1 MERLTEIISK
11 KIISQEEG
19 VCVGYILCPLIDF
32 QTMSVYAFLVCDES
46 EEKIKYLDFKSI
58 LSVNE
63 FVMIK
68 NSNMLAFGENYQ
80 NNSPIGKQVIS
91 LDGINLGRVIEIYLN
106 NKKIQKLITEKSEI
120 CPQYISLWDGEY
132 LIFSEKRIKRKKINN
147 FQRIDKNIVQK
158 VEIQNNKYAENTT
171 KKNISVQLPYK
182 ANISSQKLI
191 GKIAICDI
199 LGFNNELIV
208 KKNEVITDR
217 IITVAKKHNK
227 LNHLLI
233 NCK

>member
-19 VCVGYILCPLIDF
+19 ACVGYILCPLIDF

-46 EEKIKYLDFKSI
+46 EEKIKYLDYKSI
-58 LSVNE
+58 LAIQE
-63 FVMIK
+63 YVMIK
-68 NSNMLAFGENYQ
+68 NSNMLTFGENMQ

-91 LDGINLGRVIEIYLN
+91 ANGINLGRVKEIYLN
-106 NKKIQKLITEKSEI
+106 NKKIQKLITEKCEI
-120 CPQYISLWDGEY
+120 CPQNISIWDGGY
-132 LIFSEKRIKRKKINN
+132 LIFSEKRIKRKKINK
-147 FQRIDKNIVQK
+147 FQRIDKIIMQK
-158 VEIQNNKYAENTT
+158 VEIQNNKYAEN
-171 KKNISVQLPYK
+171 KEIKNISVQLPYK
-182 ANISSQKLI
+182 ANISSQKLL